1 MDSADVQRS
10 AGGKEALCPESA
22 ERSPGFP
29 QFKVKNR
36 KPRIAWRRAVQVT
49 SLALYLALFFYVAW
63 PYSAAFGPDLIPNKE
78 WVALELFLWL
88 DPLVGIS
95 TALAA
100 RVWNAALLGAAGVL
114 LLSLLLPRAFCGWIC
129 PLGTLI
135 DAADWLARRVS
146 RLRKTRKPPRQELLE
161 SPASNPEST
170 MRNLPSVRFALLVV
184 VLASSLFGVLLSGFF
199 SAIPVLTRGMMFT
212 AGRLQLGLMKNWA
225 QLKPEGWTF
234 HLSVLLFAAIF
245 LLTVFGRRFW
255 CRNLCP
261 TGALFS
267 AASLLRLTE
276 RKVESH
282 CAQCGRCVEV
292 CPFGAIAP
300 DFSTRPTECAFC
312 QTCARVC
319 PAEAIRYP
327 MRRLAGEQT
336 ARPSGGSSPGLL
348 SRRGFVLSA
357 AGGAA
362 LALAVRSGLADGFR
376 PRAKLLRPPGSVP
389 EEQFLDLCIRCGEC
403 FKVCPGPVLH
413 PAGLEGGVEAL
424 WTPVVV
430 PTHAGCHQDCNF
442 CTLVCPTRAIRPLPI
457 EVKRKTRMGLAVIKP
472 ELCLPHRGER
482 DCQLCCDECEA
493 AGYRAIEMRE
503 IKLDTSKIPEGIFS
517 EEELERMSRIRAPFV
532 DREKCVG
539 CGLCEYRCHTA
550 LVKQQHLLPERA
562 VVTLPENE
570 DR

>member
-1 MDSADVQRS
+1 MQ
-10 AGGKEALCPESA
+10 
-22 ERSPGFP
+22 
-29 QFKVKNR
+29 Q
-36 KPRIAWRRAVQVT
+36 
-49 SLALYLALFFYVAW
+49 FYVWKLFDRVLA
-63 PYSAAFGPDLIPNKE
+63 PFEQSYVELAAFLGLCILATAAMLVRRRRQVWRFVIQAVSLIVFFLVVSSCLGVFGLIRNAFLGLRLLSEQDDLSAFY
-78 WVALELFLWL
+78 WMSMTMVA
-88 DPLVGIS
+88 V
-95 TALAA
+95 
-100 RVWNAALLGAAGVL
+100 GAAFVGGAV
-114 LLSLLLPRAFCGWIC
+114 FCGWIC

-135 DAADWLARRVS
+135 DAADWLARPIH
-146 RLRKTRKPPRQELLE
+146 RLRKIAENTSRKNHLQKSLE
-161 SPASNPEST
+161 SPVST
-170 MRNLPSVRFALLVV
+170 PKSKSQNLKSLRYGILVA
-184 VLASSLFGVLLSGFF
+184 VLVSSIFGVLLSGFF

-225 QLKPEGWTF
+225 QLRPESWTF
-234 HLSVLLFAAIF
+234 HLSVALFAAVF

-255 CRNLCP
+255 CRHLCP
-261 TGALFS
+261 TGAMFS

-276 RKVESH
+276 RKVEGRCS
-282 CAQCGRCVEV
+282 QCGRCVEV
-292 CPFGAIAP
+292 CSFGAIEP

-312 QTCARVC
+312 QTCARAC
-319 PAEAIRYP
+319 LSAAIRFP
-327 MRRLAGEQT
+327 MRPIVAERATMTRRVG
-336 ARPSGGSSPGLL
+336 APPLL

-362 LALAVRSGLADGFR
+362 FALAVRSGLADGFH

-389 EEQFLDLCIRCGEC
+389 EDQFLDLCIRCGEC

-413 PAGLEGGVEAL
+413 PAGLEGGIEAL

-472 ELCLPHRGER
+472 GLCLPHRGER
-482 DCQLCCDECEA
+482 DCQLCYDECKA
-493 AGYRAIEMRE
+493 AGYHAIEMRE
-503 IKLDTSKIPEGIFS
+503 ITIDTGKIPAGIFS
-517 EEELERMSRIRAPFV
+517 EEELDRMSRIRAPFV

-550 LVKQQHLLPERA
+550 LVKQQKILPERA